1 MEPAACRARQNHDA
15 RTDGVLREHPPLSD
29 ELAALKD
36 EGNGFFRAGD
46 FLKAA
51 GSYTKAIKVRRRPG
65 RLFLSSFLFGVF

>member
-1 MEPAACRARQNHDA
+1 MVSSENI
-15 RTDGVLREHPPLSD
+15 PPLSD

-51 GSYTKAIKVRRRPG
+51 GSYTKAIKVRRRTATRAPHL
-65 RLFLSSFLFGVF
+65 LFFSECFRFEF

>member
-1 MEPAACRARQNHDA
+1 MGSSENM
-15 RTDGVLREHPPLSD
+15 PPLPE

-51 GSYTKAIKVRRRPG
+51 GAYTKAIKVSTRFNSTVRH
-65 RLFLSSFLFGVF
+65 V